1 MCTLFINMKKE
12 EEPCEPKRSFNF
24 EQNKTVLFL
33 YWICSID
40 QIERP
45 FVPFP
50 GNEQRS
56 ISIIKQAKQKRERE
70 QSGDREQTKRIKAP
84 FAAATSYPI
93 DANGSDPKPHG
104 SHTLH
109 RYGGRRPVP
118 RRQNRRRRTWP
129 AAWELDLASIYM
141 GWCARTRRVDGSLCL
156 AEGHRSILLDEVG
169 KEALS
174 LLLVALAVAT
184 ACFLL

>member
-1 MCTLFINMKKE
+1 VTDFINLKINLIQSFICVWILCTPFINMKKE

-56 ISIIKQAKQKRERE
+56 ISIIKQAKQKRERAKRRPRADE
-70 QSGDREQTKRIKAP
+70 TNQSALRGRHKLPHRCKRIGP
-84 FAAATSYPI
+84 QATRLT
-93 DANGSDPKPHG
+93 
-104 SHTLH
+104 HTA
-109 RYGGRRPVP
+109 
-118 RRQNRRRRTWP
+118 QIRRTTTRTSP
-129 AAWELDLASIYM
+129 AES
-141 GWCARTRRVDGSLCL
+141 
-156 AEGHRSILLDEVG
+156 
-169 KEALS
+169 KEAR
-174 LLLVALAVAT
+174 LAGRSGT
-184 ACFLL
+184 